1 MKNNKEQWKN
11 YVETDENK
19 LLYKEK
25 NQIEIQEVDN
35 ENSNSDNDEKSK

>member
-35 ENSNSDNDEKSK
+35 ENSNSDNDE

>member
-35 ENSNSDNDEKSK
+35 ENSNSDNEEKSK